1 MKMVKLLLGPII
13 FFPAGTIIM
22 LFCLAELVQQHH
34 HSHKV
39 SVSQHDFYLM
49 SKLKA
54 ACFEQADN
62 VMGIFN
68 FDFKQMLF

>member
-1 MKMVKLLLGPII
+1 
-13 FFPAGTIIM
+13 M